1 MGISGQSAGD
11 WSDIASIR
19 AEWPRSSLDPDADLR
34 GFQQAVALY
43 ERDDY
48 ASMMRCAQL
57 FATALAHSLYGQG
70 ILQGDDLVNT
80 IYQTLFCSLFPPPDG
95 KTFADSA
102 RGAARLALTIMR
114 ENGLQ
119 PPRYGGSLD
128 FFEPTLANGFILL
141 STAIAPP
148 DQPLHGDLA
157 GFFAV
162 PPSPAIG
169 LLPNPQRERAFEA
182 AHRVHEAVQESE
194 AGDTA
199 SSLFMAGL
207 ALALQGDREG
217 ALAKQ
222 SEAARLGSVQA
233 MAEAAQLAR
242 DLGRAEESRF
252 WEQSAAEAG
261 HPVCMYNV
269 GGDAFASGDTRTA
282 ARWFQR
288 AAKAGHVDGFAA
300 LTQLAEN
307 ANDEAGEL
315 YWAHLGAEA
324 GQTFCM
330 SRYGLLLLLNAGQDI
345 PLLRRAREFL
355 EQAADR
361 GDVKA
366 MVSAANVNKMLND
379 PARGQRFVSLVVQTG
394 NAEAIGLLRR
404 YGFL

>member
-1 MGISGQSAGD
+1 MGISGQSVAD
-11 WSDIASIR
+11 WSDIDSIR
-19 AEWPRSSLDPDADLR
+19 GEWPQSSLDQDADLR
-34 GFQQAVALY
+34 GFRQAVALY

-70 ILQGDDLVNT
+70 ILDGDDLVNT
-80 IYQTLFCSLFPPPDG
+80 IHQTLFCSLFPPPDG

-102 RGAARLALTIMR
+102 RRAARLALTIMR

-119 PPRYGGSLD
+119 PPRYGGSLE
-128 FFEPTLANGFILL
+128 FFEPTLANGFFLL
-141 STAIAPP
+141 STAIAPV
-148 DQPLHGDLA
+148 DQPLKGDLEA
-157 GFFAV
+157 FFAV
-162 PPSPAIG
+162 PPSPAVG
-169 LLPNPQRERAFEA
+169 LLPDPERDRAFETVD
-182 AHRVHEAVQESE
+182 RVHHTLQESE

-207 ALALQGDREG
+207 ALMAQGDPEG
-217 ALAKQ
+217 ALARL

-233 MAEAAQLAR
+233 MAEAAQVALG
-242 DLGRAEESRF
+242 LGRAEESRF

-269 GGDAFASGDTRTA
+269 GIDVLNSGDTRTA

-288 AAKAGHVDGFAA
+288 AAEAGHAEGFAA
-300 LTQLAEN
+300 LTQIADN
-307 ANDEAGEL
+307 AGDKAGER
-315 YWAHLGAEA
+315 YWARLGAEA

-330 SRYGLLLLLNAGQDI
+330 SRHGLHLVLDAGRDI
-345 PLLRRAREFL
+345 PTLRRARELL

-361 GDVKA
+361 GDVNA
-366 MVSAANVNKMLND
+366 MVLAADVNRTLND
-379 PARGQRFVSLVVQTG
+379 PARGQRFVSLVVQSG
-394 NAEAIGLLRR
+394 NTQAIDRLRR